1 MKKTKNKDTKQK
13 YKNFKKLSLLVL
25 LITLV
30 LVAILFFVN
39 RGPKLTAEQKT
50 TKKVAD
56 NLINS
61 LVRCDYKQYLEVIDK
76 TPQEIQEIR
85 SAQENRVDT
94 FDLYSNFNY
103 YLPED
108 KFKVYCEKYES
119 RKYISGF
126 VRTSFLYNKKP
137 SYQYFYSTSTS
148 GKWEAVEVFVMY
160 EDGKWTSDVPSGTY
174 TREEY
179 DEYVKLESESS
190 SDFNRFD

>member
-85 SAQENRVDT
+85 SAQDNKEDT
-94 FDLYSNFNY
+94 FDLFSEFNY

-119 RKYISGF
+119 RKYISGY
-126 VRTSFLYNKKP
+126 VKDSFIPNSKP
-137 SYQYFYSTSTS
+137 IYQFFYSIGTS
-148 GKWEAVEVFVMY
+148 GKWEAVEVFVTD
-160 EDGKWTSDVPSGTY
+160 EEGKWTSDVPSGT
-174 TREEY
+174 
-179 DEYVKLESESS
+179 
-190 SDFNRFD
+190 